1 MAKGKPRKFTAR
13 DKETIFRIFRYIR
26 KYMHLVLLSLILAA
40 ATVVLTLY
48 IPILTGDAVNTIV
61 GKGSVDFVSLKKILM
76 KMGGMILCTG
86 LTQWLMNHKP

>member
-48 IPILTGDAVNTIV
+48 IHHQRCA
-61 GKGSVDFVSLKKILM
+61 
-76 KMGGMILCTG
+76 
-86 LTQWLMNHKP
+86 